1 MLPSISPPARTH
13 TGTAG
18 VCNGFL
24 SGFWWLDQLAA
35 TASKGH
41 SAMCR
46 QCLVGG
52 NYSLIEQRTDADGT
66 TIAAWTPNPDYYSAW
81 LWRVL
86 IAGETKTRGVMTMLG
101 INQVMPYEGDFI
113 PSTRMYLVCTP
124 KTSPHYKSGAV
135 TAIWLNTDANSNKS
149 ILLYQG
155 QRFGGRRLKDSPAV
169 PPPFPNLPRVDYVL
183 TPPRGDLL
191 SREMLLN
198 GELLVLRDG
207 GVLPDVPTGHTATKE
222 NFVVPPSSYGFA
234 IYPNANAP
242 ACIAAEGSAVM
253 HDEVKFVIR
262 VLR

>member
-1 MLPSISPPARTH
+1 MHIRTELLLLFATIYSPPARTH

-113 PSTRMYLVCTP
+113 PSTRMYMVCTP

-135 TAIWLNTDANSNKS
+135 TAIWLNTDANSNKVS
-149 ILLYQG
+149 
-155 QRFGGRRLKDSPAV
+155 
-169 PPPFPNLPRVDYVL
+169 
-183 TPPRGDLL
+183 DL
-191 SREMLLN
+191 
-198 GELLVLRDG
+198 
-207 GVLPDVPTGHTATKE
+207 
-222 NFVVPPSSYGFA
+222 FFIISY
-234 IYPNANAP
+234 
-242 ACIAAEGSAVM
+242 
-253 HDEVKFVIR
+253 D
-262 VLR
+262 